1 MASTYSTLKVQL
13 MATGENSTTWGDVT
27 NVNLGTA
34 LEEAI
39 TGSADVAFSSADV
52 TLTLTDTNA
61 TQSARNLRLNLT
73 GTTGGAKNLIVP
85 AIEKV
90 YIVYNGCADAV
101 TIKNASGTG
110 IAVPAGKTLWVYNNG
125 TNVLD
130 AVTHLTSLT
139 LASALPVL
147 SGGTGV
153 TTSTGTGNVVLSTSP
168 TLVTPVLGTP
178 ASGNLTNCTTL
189 PISTGVSG
197 LGTNVA
203 AFLGTPSS
211 ANLLA
216 AVTDETGTGA
226 LVFATSPTLVTPAL
240 GTPASGSL
248 TNCTSVPLG
257 SVSGTLAVANGG
269 TGLTA
274 TPSNGQLDIGNGS
287 GFTRATLTAGS
298 GVSITNGA
306 GTITFSGTG
315 VTSVAGTGTV
325 NGLTLSGTVTSSGS
339 LTLGGTLSG
348 VSLASQVSGT
358 LPVANG
364 GTGVT
369 SSTGSGN
376 VVLSTSPTLVTPA
389 LGTPSSG
396 NLTNCTGMSGLQS
409 TQITGTWTVPSN
421 VISSTQFKFRLVGGG
436 GGGGGGATNTNA
448 SGSGGASGDYIE
460 VVYSGF
466 TAGQTVTASIGA
478 AGAAG
483 SSSGGTG
490 GNGGDT
496 TITYNAVVIATAG
509 AGSGGVGATT
519 QNVFATPGS
528 VQSSSAAAGASGL
541 TLVSS
546 TIVSSRGA
554 GEDGQLNI
562 TGTTGAM
569 YLSGRG
575 GRNPLGAGGRAS
587 GNNLSANSGTGY
599 GGGGSGFS
607 RLSTNGAGGAG
618 AAGGAFVEY
627 VL

>member
-490 GNGGDT
+490 GSGGDT
-496 TITYNAVVIATAG
+496 TITYNSVVIATAG

-562 TGTTGAM
+562 TGTTGSM